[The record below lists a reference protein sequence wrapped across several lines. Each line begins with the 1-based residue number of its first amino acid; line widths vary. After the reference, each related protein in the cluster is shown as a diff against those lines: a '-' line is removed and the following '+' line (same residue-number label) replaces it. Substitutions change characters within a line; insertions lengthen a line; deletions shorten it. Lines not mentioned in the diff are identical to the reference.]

1 MTALSKIQRQ
11 AAAVCLAVISFFLLS
26 SFQVFAAD
34 KKTIGVIMTGDI
46 PYYSKMHKAF
56 TARLSKEGYGDAQVL
71 LQRPYPDQVSWSNAA
86 RKLIA
91 VDVDI
96 IVTYGAS
103 VTLAA
108 INERTSIPIVYAG
121 VYNPDAIGITGKNT
135 TGSISKVPTSSL
147 IRYLKGITN
156 ISNLGVLYSDI
167 EKESIR
173 QAKDLEDISKDM
185 GFTIVKINIRR
196 AEDVRKIKAA
206 GKLDALFLTCSASV
220 NMSLNAILE
229 IARAGKLPTASS
241 MKGENNSG
249 VVITLSASPEEQG
262 ELAAERVVKIL
273 RGAHPNALPPAS
285 GKNIELIFNLK
296 ENMEMGF
303 KIPMGLVTEAT
314 KIIQ

>member
-1 MTALSKIQRQ
+1 MALPRIQRQ
-11 AAAVCLAVISFFLLS
+11 LIRCFITISICLLFP
-26 SFQVFAAD
+26 FQVLAAE
-34 KKTIGVIMTGDI
+34 KKIIGVIMTGDI

-56 TARLSKEGYGDAQVL
+56 TARLSKEGYGDVQVL
-71 LQRPYPDQVSWSNAA
+71 LQKPYPDQVSWSNAA

-135 TGSISKVPTSSL
+135 TGSISRVPTSSL
-147 IRYLKGITN
+147 IRYLKGITA
-156 ISNLGVLYSDI
+156 ITSIGVLYSDI
-167 EKESIR
+167 EKESIK
-173 QAKDLEDISKDM
+173 QAEEIDGISRDLGFKVVRISIKRPEDI
-185 GFTIVKINIRR
+185 
-196 AEDVRKIKAA
+196 RKIRAS

-220 NMSLNAILE
+220 NMSIDAILE
-229 IARAGKLPTASS
+229 IARTNKLPTASTL
-241 MKGENNSG
+241 KNENNPG
-249 VVITLSASPEEQG
+249 VVITLSANPEEQG
-262 ELAAERVVKIL
+262 EMAAEKVIKIL
-273 RGAHPNALPPAS
+273 RGARPNALSPTNS
-285 GKNIELIFNLK
+285 KNIELIFNLK
-296 ENMEMGF
+296 ENMAMGF

>member
-1 MTALSKIQRQ
+1 MVSSRIQRQ
-11 AAAVCLAVISFFLLS
+11 LSICFITISICLLFPFHVLAAE
-26 SFQVFAAD
+26 

-56 TARLSKEGYGDAQVL
+56 TARLSREGYGDVQVV

-147 IRYLKGITN
+147 IRYLKGITA
-156 ISNLGVLYSDI
+156 ITSLGVLYSDI
-167 EKESIR
+167 EKESIK
-173 QAKDLEDISKDM
+173 QAEEIEGYLKGL
-185 GFTIVKINIRR
+185 GF
-196 AEDVRKIKAA
+196 
-206 GKLDALFLTCSASV
+206 
-220 NMSLNAILE
+220 
-229 IARAGKLPTASS
+229 
-241 MKGENNSG
+241 
-249 VVITLSASPEEQG
+249 
-262 ELAAERVVKIL
+262 
-273 RGAHPNALPPAS
+273 
-285 GKNIELIFNLK
+285 
-296 ENMEMGF
+296 
-303 KIPMGLVTEAT
+303 
-314 KIIQ
+314 